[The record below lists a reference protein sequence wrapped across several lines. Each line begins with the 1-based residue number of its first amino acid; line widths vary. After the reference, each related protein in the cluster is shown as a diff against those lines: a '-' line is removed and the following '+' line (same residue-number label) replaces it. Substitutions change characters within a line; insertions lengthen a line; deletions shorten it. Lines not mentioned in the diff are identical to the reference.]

1 MITTEKGK
9 EKQGKERVLI
19 IAPQPFYEER
29 GTPMNVRLMCTILG
43 RAGYVVD
50 LLVFPTGTDVAMSG
64 VNTIRLPNVLGL
76 KHIPIGF
83 SWKKLFFDS
92 LLPFWCLWLCVKNR
106 YQVIH
111 GVEEGGLLAVA
122 LGYFVGRCGTIFDMD
137 SVMSDQFGP
146 KGGKKTI
153 QRIVRWM
160 ECRALHRATVVLT
173 VCKALSDAAYKAV
186 PSASVVQ
193 IEDIPLE
200 FAFPLADTVRDQ
212 GRLAV
217 KQAAKDMNFEHS
229 RILLY
234 TGNLQPYQG
243 IELMLESWQKFIQSI
258 PDSSLYRL
266 VIVGGPQQL
275 VQSYKKRL
283 PLQEGESRVCF
294 VGPRPAAEMGAWM
307 ELADALIS
315 PRSEGENTPLKI
327 YTYMAAGKP
336 IIATRMLTHTQV
348 LTDET
353 ALLVAPEVGAMA
365 KAIQDCLVS
374 DNEYTYK
381 GEAALALVEKQFSYQ
396 AFEEKLLYAYTLAQQ
411 RT

>member
-1 MITTEKGK
+1 M
-9 EKQGKERVLI
+9 I

-43 RAGYVVD
+43 RAGFDVD
-50 LLVFPTGTDVAMSG
+50 LLVFPTGKDVEMVG
-64 VNTIRLPNVLGL
+64 VNIIRIPNVLGL

-92 LLPFWCLWLCVKNR
+92 LLPFWCLGLCVKNR

-111 GVEEGGLLAVA
+111 GVEEGGLIAVA
-122 LGYFVGRCGTIFDMD
+122 LGRFIGRCGTVFDMD

-146 KGGKKTI
+146 KGGKKKI
-153 QRIVRWM
+153 QRIIRWM
-160 ECRALHRATVVLT
+160 EHWAMRRASVVLT
-173 VCKALSDAAYKAV
+173 VCKALSDAAYVTA
-186 PSASVVQ
+186 PAESVVQ

-200 FAFPLADTVRDQ
+200 FAFPLTDTARAQSRFSVE
-212 GRLAV
+212 
-217 KQAAKDMNFEHS
+217 QAATDLALEHK

-243 IELMLESWQKFIQSI
+243 IELLLESWQLFVQSI
-258 PDSSLYRL
+258 PDSSLYKL

-275 VQSYKKRL
+275 AQSYKKRL
-283 PLQEGESRVCF
+283 AHEEGQAEVCF
-294 VGPRPAAEMGAWM
+294 VGPRPAVEMGAWM
-307 ELADALIS
+307 QLADALIS
-315 PRSEGENTPLKI
+315 PRSDGENTPLKI

-353 ALLVAPEVGAMA
+353 AFLVAPVAEEMA
-365 KAIQDCLVS
+365 KVIQDCLV
-374 DNEYTYK
+374 DTDKHNDK
-381 GEAALALVEKQFSYQ
+381 GAAALALVEEQYSYEV
-396 AFEEKLLYAYTLAQQ
+396 FEQKLLHAYTLAQK

>member
-1 MITTEKGK
+1 MTATEK
-9 EKQGKERVLI
+9 EKQGRGRVLI

-50 LLVFPTGTDVAMSG
+50 LLVFPTGKDVEMPG
-64 VNTIRLPNVLGL
+64 VNIIRIPNVLGL

-92 LLPFWCLWLCVKNR
+92 LLPFWCLCLCVKNR
-106 YQVIH
+106 YQIIH
-111 GVEEGGLLAVA
+111 GVEEGGLLAVFF
-122 LGYFVGRCGTIFDMD
+122 GRFVGRCGTIFDMD

-146 KGGKKTI
+146 KGGKKKI
-153 QRIVRWM
+153 QGIVRLM
-160 ECRALHRATVVLT
+160 ERWAMQRASVVLT
-173 VCKALSDAAYKAV
+173 VCKALSDAAYKTV
-186 PSASVVQ
+186 PAASVVQ

-200 FAFPLADTVRDQ
+200 FAFPLPDAVRDQ
-212 GRLAV
+212 SRLTV
-217 KQAAKDMNFEHS
+217 EQKAKDLDLEHK

-234 TGNLQPYQG
+234 TGNLQSYQG
-243 IELMLESWQKFIQSI
+243 IELMLDSWQKFVQSI
-258 PDSSLYRL
+258 PDSSSYRL

-283 PLQEGESRVCF
+283 PLQEGQSSVCF
-294 VGPRPAAEMGAWM
+294 VGPRPAAEMGTWM
-307 ELADALIS
+307 QLADALIS

-353 ALLVAPEVGAMA
+353 ALLVAPEVEEMA
-365 KAIQDCLVS
+365 KAIQEILAGD
-374 DNEYTYK
+374 DKENNK
-381 GEAALALVEKQFSYQ
+381 GTAAFALVKEQYSY
-396 AFEEKLLYAYTLAQQ
+396 AVFEQKLLHAYTLAQK